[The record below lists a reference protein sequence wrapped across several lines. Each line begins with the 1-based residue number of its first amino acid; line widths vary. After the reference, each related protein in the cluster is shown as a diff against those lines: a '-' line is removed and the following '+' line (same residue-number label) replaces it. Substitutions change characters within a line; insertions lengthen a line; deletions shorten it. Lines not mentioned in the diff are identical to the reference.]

1 MNPWFFSLL
10 SYHAQKN
17 SMIKVFKKKYVP
29 KSDICMKD
37 QLRMMLLMGIKR
49 SLTTYP
55 MPPMMANP
63 KAHDW
68 AIFLNST
75 VNQQIPA
82 TSGFSQTSKNLYD
95 SLPNFFTASTA
106 LSIYLFILYY
116 RLKFLFI

>member
-1 MNPWFFSLL
+1 
-10 SYHAQKN
+10 
-17 SMIKVFKKKYVP
+17 
-29 KSDICMKD
+29 
-37 QLRMMLLMGIKR
+37 
-49 SLTTYP
+49 

-116 RLKFLFI
+116 LSIEIFIYLDYVEFNFLNINCLLFWKYITSFML